1 MHVSRIRLLN
11 RYGLKTISVFFQGVE
26 AVTVIICFNKCIFWR
41 ALRELNPILVPS
53 IAVLLK
59 PSGKFSS
66 QLKQTVEPAVIILP
80 SFCTDSNIN
89 ILPAIDFLHRP
100 HFASERFAFETPRIF
115 FIVKAWSQ
123 LRVIAGEKHTT
134 RGINPSIECS
144 LGNISALVMWIK
156 VQPTHKK
163 KL

>member
-1 MHVSRIRLLN
+1 MHVPHIHLLN

-26 AVTVIICFNKCIFWR
+26 AVTVIICFNKCISWR
-41 ALRELNPILVPS
+41 ALRELNSNLVPS

-66 QLKQTVEPAVIILP
+66 HLKQTVEPAVIILP

-89 ILPAIDFLHRP
+89 ILPAIEA
-100 HFASERFAFETPRIF
+100 HFACERFAFGTF
-115 FIVKAWSQ
+115 FIGKAWSQ
-123 LRVIAGEKHTT
+123 LRVVAGEKHTT

-144 LGNISALVMWIK
+144 FENISALCPWIK
-156 VQPTHKK
+156 VQPPT
-163 KL
+163 